1 MRFKVDWTDEEHPDG
16 DVSLPKVVEVPDDV
30 DLDDV
35 ADWLSDRYG
44 FLVIG
49 AVEVKRWLVREFRT
63 NVKEYEVEASS
74 REEARDRVTYEE
86 LEPVSEVDNYDGMEI
101 EEVK

>member
-1 MRFKVDWTDEEHPDG
+1 M
-16 DVSLPKVVEVPDDV
+16 
-30 DLDDV
+30 
-35 ADWLSDRYG
+35 
-44 FLVIG
+44 
-49 AVEVKRWLVREFRT
+49 RWLVREFRT